1 MRFSKTIQLL
11 LFSFV
16 LYLSSGQAQTLEQR
30 YPTLDSL
37 YKAENYKQVASLE
50 SQIQPSLENRSDT
63 LVTRVVEIFGMTFLS
78 LGDDPKAIRYM
89 EQERTLRLTQPQ
101 TNLKNYSNLL
111 YNLTYVHNQA
121 GQYKQALAYGDE
133 LLATDKK
140 LFGQSSTEYAA
151 SVIFVLDVLI
161 NQGNL
166 TRAKEL
172 ASATITSIP
181 KKDSMYAMV
190 LNKYADLH
198 QLTGEYTRSEKLFKE
213 SLTRLTANGGPN
225 QLNYQNVAVNLANL
239 YVSEGRI
246 PEAEKIFS
254 TALSYY
260 RSQTENPEAE
270 VSYFS
275 TLNNR
280 ALALHSLSLYDEAIS
295 IYTELLFHDSK
306 VYGNDHPF
314 YSITLN
320 NLANVLISKG
330 QLAGARELL
339 RQSLEVSMAVNGPE
353 STDAAIQY
361 NNIANTFRLEGNY
374 DSALLLYRQASAIFL
389 KESGAESLEYG
400 TSLFNIG
407 KALLGKNSPE
417 AKAYLLKALKL
428 RKKQLGTKHPR
439 YGEVLQKLAFYHW
452 KTNNT
457 KVAHDYFNQLLANY
471 YEQVDMYFPILSEE
485 EKAKFYYSKFK
496 VDQEA
501 YISFVLDKLN
511 TDSRALGSL
520 YDLALNTK
528 GLIFYASQKVRVA
541 ILQSKDQELIAK
553 YENWLSVKEKIAKA
567 HSEGSEEASSL
578 KRTDSLLVLANV
590 LEKELVVKSAEFK
603 NVYSKRVYSW
613 QEVQQKLK
621 PGEAAIEVIR
631 FRTFSPDEEGYFSG
645 KVNYVAL
652 VLTTET
658 KTGPRIVTWK
668 NGGEMEGRL
677 LSYYR
682 NTTRFQMTDTLSY
695 NQFWK
700 PLQEVLKGIN
710 KVFFCPDGVFHQ
722 INPNTL
728 YNPQEKRFVA
738 DEITIELITNT
749 RDLLT
754 QASSKKSNSG
764 AYLFGFPDYETLKLL
779 EPKEE
784 EKATA
789 QRSTRAL
796 SRALRSGFL
805 RSFLRG
811 NGIPPLPGTKTEVEN
826 IANEFKSH
834 ADNYKTFFQK
844 QANEFEIKQVKNPSI
859 LHIATHGFF
868 LDDGELSVESAS
880 QQKFLDNPLFLSGLI
895 LATGISDNH
904 LEDEDGIL
912 TAYESMNMF
921 LDDTDIV
928 VLSACETG
936 LGTIKNGEGIYGLQR
951 SFKVAGAKTL
961 IMSMWNVDDE
971 ATQIL
976 MSNFYKSLL
985 SGMNKQAAFVNAQQ
999 KLREKYP
1006 APFYWGAFVMIGN

>member
-1 MRFSKTIQLL
+1 M
-11 LFSFV
+11 
-16 LYLSSGQAQTLEQR
+16 
-30 YPTLDSL
+30 
-37 YKAENYKQVASLE
+37 
-50 SQIQPSLENRSDT
+50 
-63 LVTRVVEIFGMTFLS
+63 
-78 LGDDPKAIRYM
+78 
-89 EQERTLRLTQPQ
+89 
-101 TNLKNYSNLL
+101 
-111 YNLTYVHNQA
+111 
-121 GQYKQALAYGDE
+121 
-133 LLATDKK
+133 
-140 LFGQSSTEYAA
+140 
-151 SVIFVLDVLI
+151 
-161 NQGNL
+161 
-166 TRAKEL
+166 KE
-172 ASATITSIP
+172 P
-181 KKDSMYAMV
+181 
-190 LNKYADLH
+190 
-198 QLTGEYTRSEKLFKE
+198 
-213 SLTRLTANGGPN
+213 
-225 QLNYQNVAVNLANL
+225 
-239 YVSEGRI
+239 
-246 PEAEKIFS
+246 
-254 TALSYY
+254 
-260 RSQTENPEAE
+260 
-270 VSYFS
+270 
-275 TLNNR
+275 
-280 ALALHSLSLYDEAIS
+280 
-295 IYTELLFHDSK
+295 
-306 VYGNDHPF
+306 
-314 YSITLN
+314 
-320 NLANVLISKG
+320 
-330 QLAGARELL
+330 
-339 RQSLEVSMAVNGPE
+339 
-353 STDAAIQY
+353 
-361 NNIANTFRLEGNY
+361 
-374 DSALLLYRQASAIFL
+374 
-389 KESGAESLEYG
+389 GAESLEYG

-417 AKAYLLKALKL
+417 AKDYLMKALKL

-439 YGEVLQKLAFYHW
+439 YGEVLQKLSFYHW
-452 KTNNT
+452 KANNT
-457 KVAHDYFNQLLANY
+457 KVAQDYFKQLLTNY
-471 YEQVDMYFPILSEE
+471 DEQVDMYFPILSEE
-485 EKAKFYYSKFK
+485 EKTKFYYSKYK
-496 VDQEA
+496 IDQEA
-501 YISFVLDKLN
+501 YISFVLNKLSR
-511 TDSRALGSL
+511 DSRALGSL

-541 ILQSKDQELIAK
+541 ILQSNDQELIEK
-553 YENWLSVKEKIAKA
+553 YENWLSIKEKVAKA
-567 HSEGSEEASSL
+567 HSEGSEDASSL
-578 KRTDSLLVLANV
+578 KNTDSLLLLANV
-590 LEKELVVKSAEFK
+590 LEKELVLKSAEFK
-603 NVYSKRVYSW
+603 NVYSKRVYAW

-621 PGEAAIEVIR
+621 PGEAAIEVTR
-631 FRTFSPDEEGYFSG
+631 FRTFSPDEEGYFLG
-645 KVNYVAL
+645 KVNYIGL
-652 VLTTET
+652 VLTSET
-658 KTGPRIVTWK
+658 KTGPRIVTWE

-682 NTTRFQMTDTLSY
+682 NTTRFQLTDTLTY

-700 PLQEVLKGIN
+700 PLQPVLKGIN

-738 DEITIELITNT
+738 DEITLELMTNT

-754 QASSKKSNSG
+754 QASNKKSNSG

-811 NGIPPLPGTKTEVEN
+811 NGIPPLPGTKAEVEN

-834 ADNYKTFFQK
+834 ADNYKTFYQK

-868 LDDGELSVESAS
+868 LDDGELSVETAS

-895 LATGISDNH
+895 LATTTSDDF
-904 LEDEDGIL
+904 LEDGIL

-951 SFKVAGAKTL
+951 SFRVAGARTL

-985 SGMNKQAAFVNAQQ
+985 SGMNKQTAFVNAQQ

-1006 APFYWGAFVMIGN
+1006 APFYWGAFVMIGD

>member
-1 MRFSKTIQLL
+1 MKTFFGFLL
-11 LFSFV
+11 AILITS
-16 LYLSSGQAQTLEQR
+16 LSVKGQTLEQR

-37 YKAENYKQVASLE
+37 YKAEHYEQVASLE
-50 SQIQPSLENRSDT
+50 SQIQPLLENRSDT
-63 LVTRVVEIFGMTFLS
+63 LVTHVVEIYGMTFLT
-78 LGDDPKAIRYM
+78 LGNDLKAISYM
-89 EQERTLRLTQPQ
+89 ERERTLRLAQPQ
-101 TNLKNYSNLL
+101 ANLKNYSNLL

-140 LFGQSSTEYAA
+140 LFGQSSSAYAA

-172 ASATITSIP
+172 AFTTITSIP
-181 KKDSMYAMV
+181 KKDSIYAMV
-190 LNKYADLH
+190 LNKYADIY
-198 QLTGEYTRSEKLFKE
+198 QLTGEYTRSEKLFRE
-213 SLTRLTANGGPN
+213 SLTRLIANGGTN

-246 PEAEKIFS
+246 PEAETIFS
-254 TALSYY
+254 TALAYY
-260 RSQTENPEAE
+260 QTQLENPEAE

-306 VYGNDHPF
+306 AYGNNHPF

-339 RQSLEVSMAVNGPE
+339 RQSLEVSMAVNGPQ
-353 STDAAIQY
+353 STDVAIQY

-374 DSALLLYRQASAIFL
+374 DSALLLYRQGSAIFL

-400 TSLFNIG
+400 ISQFNIG

-417 AKAYLLKALKL
+417 AKVYLLKALKL

-439 YGEVLQKLAFYHW
+439 YGEVLQKLSFYHW

-457 KVAHDYFNQLLANY
+457 KVAQDYFKQLLANY
-471 YEQVDMYFPILSEE
+471 YEQIDMYFPILSEE
-485 EKAKFYYSKFK
+485 EKTKFYYSKFK
-496 VDQEA
+496 IDQEA
-501 YISFVLDKLN
+501 YISFVLDKLSTN
-511 TDSRALGSL
+511 SRALGSL

-528 GLIFYASQKVRVA
+528 GLIFYASQKVKVA
-541 ILQSKDQELIAK
+541 IMQSKDQDLIAK

-567 HSEGSEEASSL
+567 HSEGGEEVNSL
-578 KRTDSLLVLANV
+578 KKTDSLLLLANV

-621 PGEAAIEVIR
+621 PGEAAVEVIR
-631 FRTFSPDEEGYFSG
+631 FRTFSPDEEGFFLG
-645 KVNYVAL
+645 KVNYVGL
-652 VLTTET
+652 VLTSET
-658 KTGPRIVTWK
+658 KNGPHLVTWK

-677 LSYYR
+677 LHYYR
-682 NTTRFQMTDTLSY
+682 NTTRFQLTDTLTY

-700 PLQEVLKGIN
+700 PLQQALKGIN
-710 KVFFCPDGVFHQ
+710 KVFFSPDGVFNQ

-738 DEITIELITNT
+738 DELSIQLMTNT
-749 RDLLT
+749 RDILT
-754 QASSKKSNSG
+754 QTSNKKSNSG
-764 AYLFGFPDYETLKLL
+764 AYLFGFPDYETLKLG
-779 EPKEE
+779 EVQEE
-784 EKATA
+784 TGIAA
-789 QRSTRAL
+789 RSTRAL
-796 SRALRSGFL
+796 SRSLRSGLL

-811 NGIPPLPGTKTEVEN
+811 SGIPPLPGTKAEVEN
-826 IANEFKSH
+826 IANEFKTH
-834 ADNYKTFFQK
+834 AGSYKTFYQK
-844 QANEFEIKQVKNPSI
+844 QANEFELKHAKNPSI

-880 QQKFLDNPLFLSGLI
+880 QHKFLDNPLFLSGLI
-895 LATGISDNH
+895 LATTNSDNV

-951 SFKVAGAKTL
+951 AFRVAGAQTL

-971 ATQIL
+971 ATQVL
-976 MSNFYKSLL
+976 MSSFYKYLL
-985 SGMNKQAAFVNAQQ
+985 SGTNKHLAFAQAQQ